1 MIEKNK
7 IQELI
12 PSNNQEKGGAEMEE
26 QITLN
31 RYTCERCS
39 HKWLPRSEDKPT
51 VCPRCKSPYWN
62 NPRQETSSSENNN
75 AKQ

>member
-12 PSNNQEKGGAEMEE
+12 PSNNQEKGGAEMEKIQTTIFKEICPFCGREMTSIYEE
-26 QITLN
+26 QLKYN
-31 RYTCERCS
+31 FKL
-39 HKWLPRSEDKPT
+39 HKDS
-51 VCPRCKSPYWN
+51 CKKKF
-62 NPRQETSSSENNN
+62 SSSENNN